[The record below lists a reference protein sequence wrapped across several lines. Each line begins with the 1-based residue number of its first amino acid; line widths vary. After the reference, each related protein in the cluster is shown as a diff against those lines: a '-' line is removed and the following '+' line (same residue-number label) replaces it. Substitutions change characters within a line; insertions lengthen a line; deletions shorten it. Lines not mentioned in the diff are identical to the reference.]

1 MSWRPRGFS
10 LLEAMVTM
18 LLVGIVFAIAATV
31 ITSYSRAV
39 NQLGLKDAQLQSIM
53 VGMDR
58 MRSEVE
64 GAFSVSSPP
73 AVGSAS
79 SLTFQLIDP
88 ANTSR
93 FTGTTPWDP
102 FDVLGVAP
110 LNDYAVTVSYSVVS
124 GGLTRRL
131 TYPDGTS
138 STALVADQ
146 VQGLA
151 CQYLTTGNLELVLSF
166 EAAGGIRQLRSQV
179 YPRVRL

>member
-1 MSWRPRGFS
+1 MTWRPRGFS

-64 GAFSVSSPP
+64 GAFAVSSPP
-73 AVGSAS
+73 STGSAS
-79 SLTFQLIDP
+79 SLTFALIDA
-88 ANTSR
+88 ANTTR

-110 LNDYAVTVSYSVVS
+110 ANDYAVTVSYSVAA

-131 TYPDGTS
+131 TYPNGT
-138 STALVADQ
+138 TTDALVAEQ

-151 CQYLTTGNLELVLSF
+151 CQYLPTGNLELVLSF
-166 EAAGGIRQLRSQV
+166 QGAGGIRQLRGEV